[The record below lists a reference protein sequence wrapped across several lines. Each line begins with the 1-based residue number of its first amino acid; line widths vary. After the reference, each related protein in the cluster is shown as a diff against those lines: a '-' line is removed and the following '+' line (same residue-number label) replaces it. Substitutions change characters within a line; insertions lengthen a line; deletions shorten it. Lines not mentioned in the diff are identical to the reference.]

1 MSTNFLHGFYL
12 ADFIMVIVAVL
23 VGYVSG
29 VLQHGFGHSSSTT
42 VCVRPITFSCDII
55 DFTPENTCT
64 VIFFCI
70 IKNQS
75 ACISNLKPLQR
86 SLAYLYH
93 LSYKL

>member
-55 DFTPENTCT
+55 DFTPEKHRRCH
-64 VIFFCI
+64 FF
-70 IKNQS
+70 
-75 ACISNLKPLQR
+75 
-86 SLAYLYH
+86 LYH
-93 LSYKL
+93 KKSKCLHIKFETIAEVSSISLPFVL